1 MIQNRSGL
9 KILTLSNSPLDE
21 TQGSGYVIIGFA
33 RQLRKRGH
41 HVDVL
46 DPADI
51 QIPKRGRI
59 GNRYRLMIGM
69 TIKALASL
77 TGGYDIFE
85 FYGGEAWLAV
95 SVLRTTGRRPLLVAH
110 SNGLEPHASQ
120 KLAEARFTDDQYA
133 ARWYQADLSA
143 LYRRAFSNADAVVTV
158 SQFDREFAQ
167 RNGYQ
172 VDRRLLTIENP
183 LPDTYLGQPLSH
195 ERPANLVFCGAWT
208 GIKGV
213 DRLRRDVSDFLAL
226 YSEWKLI
233 LVGVGSGFRAIDH
246 FPEVLIDRLEVI
258 PYVTREPHLMHV
270 YRRSRVAIQ
279 TSVYES
285 FCLASAEAMACGCAL
300 VASKVGFAAS
310 LIDGE
315 EALLFP
321 STSNPSLI
329 DCLSRFA
336 QDEMLR
342 RKIAERGYRRVQ
354 GLRWDAAANRLED
367 AYHSWFQERQNLSA
381 GRPKSS

>member
-1 MIQNRSGL
+1 MNHKRSSL

-21 TQGSGYVIIGFA
+21 TRGSGYVIIGYA
-33 RQLRKRGH
+33 KQLRKRGH
-41 HVDVL
+41 RVDVVG
-46 DPADI
+46 PVDI
-51 QIPKRGRI
+51 QIPKQGRI
-59 GNRYRLMIGM
+59 GLRYRLMIGL
-69 TIKALASL
+69 TIKALACRAS
-77 TGGYDIFE
+77 GYDILE

-95 SVLRTTGRRPLLVAH
+95 SILRMIGRRPLLVAH

-120 KLAEARFTDDQYA
+120 LLAEVRLADDQYV

-143 LYRRAFSNADAVVTV
+143 LYRRAFSNADALVTV
-158 SQFDREFAQ
+158 SEFDREFAQ

-172 VDRRLLTIENP
+172 AGHRLLTIENP
-183 LPDTYLGQPLSH
+183 LPDTYLRQPLSH

-213 DRLRRDVSDFLAL
+213 DLLRRDVSDFLTMH
-226 YSEWKLI
+226 SEWKLI
-233 LVGVGSGFRAIDH
+233 LVGVGSSFRAIDH
-246 FPEVLIDRLEVI
+246 FPEALLDRLEVI
-258 PYVTREPHLMHV
+258 SYVAREPHLRHV

-336 QDEMLR
+336 QDELLR
-342 RKIAERGYRRVQ
+342 RRIAERGYRRVQ
-354 GLRWDAAANRLED
+354 ELRWDTAANRLED
-367 AYHSWFQERQNLSA
+367 AYQSWVCERQNPRA
-381 GRPKSS
+381 G